1 MFLLTSYMHHVDSS
15 FNLTVLRASSDKSKA
30 SAKTEVL
37 YGEEKT
43 IEAIVQSF
51 DHAMVGCDVCGNR
64 AAPYVILG
72 VDPLRNALVRAK
84 RRGHRLRCITEI
96 TNDNISY
103 CKELGKIIELRHF
116 DGLKGN
122 FWIIDAKE
130 YLAIANLH
138 EGKSLPH
145 LIYSNVSEVIMEQQH
160 VFDTLWYKAIPGD
173 LKIKQIESKTL
184 DLADLV
190 RILYLCR
197 DCMTP
202 FFSMADLNE
211 HKKNSAHTRIL
222 EIPL

>member
-1 MFLLTSYMHHVDSS
+1 MHHVDSS
-15 FNLTVLRASSDKSKA
+15 FDLTVLRASSDNRKA

-116 DGLKGN
+116 DELKGN
-122 FWIIDAKE
+122 FWG
-130 YLAIANLH
+130 H
-138 EGKSLPH
+138 
-145 LIYSNVSEVIMEQQH
+145 
-160 VFDTLWYKAIPGD
+160 
-173 LKIKQIESKTL
+173 
-184 DLADLV
+184 
-190 RILYLCR
+190 RR
-197 DCMTP
+197 
-202 FFSMADLNE
+202 
-211 HKKNSAHTRIL
+211 
-222 EIPL
+222 

>member
-1 MFLLTSYMHHVDSS
+1 M
-15 FNLTVLRASSDKSKA
+15 
-30 SAKTEVL
+30 
-37 YGEEKT
+37 
-43 IEAIVQSF
+43 QSF

-64 AAPYVILG
+64 TAPYVILG

-130 YLAIANLH
+130 YLATANWQ
-138 EGKSLPH
+138 EVKPPPH
-145 LIYSNVSEVIMEQQH
+145 LIYSNVSEVIMQQQH